1 LEGDIKMNDII
12 GKKYIND
19 IGAEIERRYI
29 EKVKE
34 ETKDFSRDELV
45 KKIAF
50 QYQCSDDMNSMHSC
64 GDGYDYIGLSYDD
77 VEELEKEKYHSYKR
91 LEKK

>member
-1 LEGDIKMNDII
+1 MNDII

-19 IGAEIERRYI
+19 IHAEIERRYV

-34 ETKDFSRDELV
+34 ETSEFSRDELV

-50 QYQCSDDMNSMHSC
+50 LYQCCDDMNSSDGY

-77 VEELEKEKYHSYKR
+77 VKKLKNEKYHSYKR

>member
-1 LEGDIKMNDII
+1 MNDII

-19 IGAEIERRYI
+19 IDAEINRRYI
-29 EKVKE
+29 KKVKE
-34 ETKDFSRDELV
+34 QTEDFSRDELV
-45 KKIAF
+45 KEIARLH
-50 QYQCSDDMNSMHSC
+50 QCCDDMNSMHSC

-77 VEELEKEKYHSYKR
+77 VEKLKNEKYHSYKR

>member
-1 LEGDIKMNDII
+1 MNDII

-19 IGAEIERRYI
+19 INTEIDRRYT

-45 KKIAF
+45 KKIASLH
-50 QYQCSDDMNSMHSC
+50 QCCDGMNSAFSC

-77 VEELEKEKYHSYKR
+77 AEKLEKEKYHSYKR